1 VLLSVC
7 TRYFYVRFVIN
18 FSTMVASIDDDTVDS
33 LPDRNISKEFY
44 AKYEPKDVL
53 GRYVYV
59 DYVSWANIVSV
70 D

>member
-1 VLLSVC
+1 MRGVFDIVFYLLTLLLC
-7 TRYFYVRFVIN
+7 LRTRYLCVEFIIN

-53 GRYVYV
+53 GRYV
-59 DYVSWANIVSV
+59 
-70 D
+70 